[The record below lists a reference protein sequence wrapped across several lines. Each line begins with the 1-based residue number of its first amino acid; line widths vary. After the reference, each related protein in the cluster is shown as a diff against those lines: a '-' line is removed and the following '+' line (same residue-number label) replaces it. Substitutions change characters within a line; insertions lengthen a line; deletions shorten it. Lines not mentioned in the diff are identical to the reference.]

1 MNRCD
6 EYLENLS
13 AYLDSELPEN
23 SIKDIEEHLNKCEK
37 CSEELSILKTIVS
50 ALNELEEELPDGFET
65 SLHKRLEEA
74 GTKSGV
80 KIRFGKVR
88 LFAQIAAGFV
98 IVLCLGFA
106 IRAGLMRTGGK
117 TAAPAADMAS
127 VSSMQSTAEDGFEAA
142 GAMSARSVVTG
153 TSRSSN
159 GADDDTGAEVEIYAA
174 DKSAKEEEIISES
187 MAEIQKAEDSGE
199 MMIAFSDAAPYTFKK
214 DGQDTLVKIT
224 ADDAQSVL
232 ERIIEIETGLNQDEQ
247 HSNIAG
253 LNKMLN
259 AVNTETYGG
268 NQIEVKLLY
277 VNDETWNEFLT
288 KMQVVFPEVYIESA
302 PKAEDIEYIR
312 VEIIEE

>member
-1 MNRCD
+1 
-6 EYLENLS
+6 
-13 AYLDSELPEN
+13 
-23 SIKDIEEHLNKCEK
+23 
-37 CSEELSILKTIVS
+37 
-50 ALNELEEELPDGFET
+50 
-65 SLHKRLEEA
+65 
-74 GTKSGV
+74 
-80 KIRFGKVR
+80 
-88 LFAQIAAGFV
+88 
-98 IVLCLGFA
+98 
-106 IRAGLMRTGGK
+106 
-117 TAAPAADMAS
+117 
-127 VSSMQSTAEDGFEAA
+127 
-142 GAMSARSVVTG
+142 MSARSVVTG

-199 MMIAFSDAAPYTFKK
+199 MMIAFSDASSYALKK
-214 DGQDTLVKIT
+214 DGQDTLVRIT